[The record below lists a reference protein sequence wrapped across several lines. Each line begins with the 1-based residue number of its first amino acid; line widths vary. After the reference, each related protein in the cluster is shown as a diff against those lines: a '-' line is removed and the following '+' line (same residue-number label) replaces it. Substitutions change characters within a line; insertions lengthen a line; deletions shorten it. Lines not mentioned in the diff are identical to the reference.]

1 MGVGDTPPEQ
11 YAAAALTVFGER
23 LPLAVGLVGWLTG
36 AGIER
41 GLIGPREADRMWPR
55 HVLNC
60 VVIAELMEPDTTVID
75 VGSGAGLPGLVLA
88 VARPD
93 LRMTL
98 LEPLER
104 RVTFLSEAVADL
116 GLSNVTV
123 VRGRAEEQAGRLSAQ
138 LVTARAVA
146 PLDRLARWCLPLTAP
161 GGRLIAMKGSSAQT
175 ELETHRTELRKRG
188 GQDVEIIQCGA
199 GVVDEP
205 ATVIVVRK
213 DQGAALGGGSR
224 ATDKGRR

>member
-1 MGVGDTPPEQ
+1 MGADGTPPEEN
-11 YAAAALTVFGER
+11 AAAALTLFGER
-23 LPLAVGLVGWLTG
+23 LPLAAQLVRWLTG
-36 AGIER
+36 PGIER

-60 VVIAELMEPDTTVID
+60 AVVGELMEPDATVID

-93 LRMTL
+93 LRITL

-104 RVTFLSEAVADL
+104 RVTFLTEAVEDL
-116 GLSNVTV
+116 ALHQVTV
-123 VRGRAEEQAGRLSAQ
+123 VRGRAEEQAGRLSARI
-138 LVTARAVA
+138 VTARAVA
-146 PLDRLARWCLPLTAP
+146 PLDRLARWCLPLAEP
-161 GGRLIAMKGSSAQT
+161 GGLLVAMKGSSA
-175 ELETHRTELRKRG
+175 EAEWETHRAAVRKSG
-188 GQDVEIIQCGA
+188 GRDGRISRCGA

-213 DQGAALGGGSR
+213 DEGAALGRGSR
-224 ATDKGRR
+224 AADKGRR

>member
-1 MGVGDTPPEQ
+1 MGSPSQEF
-11 YAAAALTVFGER
+11 AAAARTVFGAR
-23 LPLAVGLVGWLTG
+23 LPLAQELVDWLIG
-36 AGIER
+36 PGIER

-60 VVIAELMEPDTTVID
+60 AVVGELMSADSTVID

-93 LRMTL
+93 LKLTL

-104 RVTFLSEAVADL
+104 RVTFLTEAVE
-116 GLSNVTV
+116 GLKLDNVRV
-123 VRGRAEEQAGRLSAQ
+123 VRGRAEEQAGKLSAQ

-146 PLDRLARWCLPLTAP
+146 PLDKLARWCLPLVRP
-161 GGRLIAMKGSSAQT
+161 GGELLAMKGSSAEA
-175 ELETHRTELRKRG
+175 ELETHRAAISRRG
-188 GQDVEIIQCGA
+188 GGESRTVRCGV

-205 ATVIVVRK
+205 ATVVVVRK
-213 DQGAALGGGSR
+213 NQDASPGRGNRVTS
-224 ATDKGRR
+224 KGRQ

>member
-1 MGVGDTPPEQ
+1 MGSPSQEF
-11 YAAAALTVFGER
+11 AAVARTVFGAR
-23 LPLAVGLVGWLTG
+23 LPLAHELVEWLTG
-36 AGIER
+36 PGIER

-60 VVIAELMEPDTTVID
+60 AVVAELMSPDSTVID

-93 LRMTL
+93 LQLTL

-104 RVTFLSEAVADL
+104 RVNFLAEAVE
-116 GLSNVTV
+116 GLKLDNVRV
-123 VRGRAEEQAGRLSAQ
+123 VRGRAEEQTGKLSAQ

-146 PLDRLARWCLPLTAP
+146 PLDKLARWCLPLVQP
-161 GGRLIAMKGSSAQT
+161 GGELLAMKGSSAEA
-175 ELETHRTELRKRG
+175 ELETHREAIRKRG
-188 GQDVEIIQCGA
+188 GQESWTARCGV

-205 ATVIVVRK
+205 ATVVVVRK
-213 DQGAALGGGSR
+213 NQGAQPGRGSR
-224 ATDKGRR
+224 ATSKGRR